1 MSSDIAI
8 EMKNIW
14 KKYSKSATFHNNL
27 REEIVKLFKPKNKD
41 ELKQDEFW
49 VLKGF
54 NLTVRKGESIGFY
67 GPNGSG
73 KSTILKLI
81 SKVTYPDKGEIIV
94 NGKVAPLIEV
104 GAGFH
109 PDLTGREN
117 ILMNGAI
124 LGMSIKE
131 IKRKERDIIAFSGI
145 EKFIDMPVKKYSSG
159 MYLRLAFSIAIHS
172 DADIFLFDEILA
184 VGDEEFKKQCYDKI
198 KKLQKRNKTMVIVS
212 HDRKILEKLTDN
224 LVIMNRFIGYGDSL
238 ESE

>member
-8 EMKNIW
+8 EMKNVW

-49 VLKGF
+49 VLKDF
-54 NLTVRKGESIGFY
+54 NLTVKKGESIGFY

-124 LGMSIKE
+124 LGMNIKE
-131 IKRKERDIIAFSGI
+131 IKRKERHIIVFSGI

-172 DADIFLFDEILA
+172 DADIFLFDEIIA
-184 VGDEEFKKQCYDKI
+184 VGDEEFRKKCDNTVLGLLKS
-198 KKLQKRNKTMVIVS
+198 NKTILIVS
-212 HDRKILEKLTDN
+212 HNKKVLEKMTDRI
-224 LVIMNRFIGYGDSL
+224 VMFIKRDR
-238 ESE
+238 